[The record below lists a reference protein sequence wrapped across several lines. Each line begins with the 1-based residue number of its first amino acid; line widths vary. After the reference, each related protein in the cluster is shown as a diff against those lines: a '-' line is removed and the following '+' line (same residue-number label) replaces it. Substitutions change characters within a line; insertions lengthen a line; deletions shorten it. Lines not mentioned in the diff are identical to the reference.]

1 MVSSSG
7 SCETMWGC
15 PNAARIR
22 EMLDAV
28 EQIMFDSTSGSLRRR
43 HVLFV
48 KYRLVVAYFTL
59 STAISGYTD
68 HLSPQSERIAVANN
82 GHLAMSSHLAGYI
95 ARQAH
100 EAQRD
105 VVRQYAPAQFIIY
118 DRWATLLL
126 PIALAGPFVFVYF
139 LGTMASWFSDGFNV
153 HVIYS
158 TFGLTVTIAAG
169 WLANSKTD
177 TIYGV
182 ALENFRREQ
191 DRRLRQSV
199 AAQRETA
206 TSIRELSTAMSA
218 QAQEL
223 ESLSRSRGDTIIRG
237 DIKVSGAGTV
247 IIASELIN
255 SMNHNPDIADALKV
269 VAGFVQDSGSEEA
282 KKCFNELIKR
292 SNNSDD
298 KVVAGALWERL
309 VKLLPS
315 LSSLAD
321 AFVKLSSYFGV
332 G

>member
-1 MVSSSG
+1 
-7 SCETMWGC
+7 
-15 PNAARIR
+15 
-22 EMLDAV
+22 
-28 EQIMFDSTSGSLRRR
+28 
-43 HVLFV
+43 
-48 KYRLVVAYFTL
+48 
-59 STAISGYTD
+59 
-68 HLSPQSERIAVANN
+68 
-82 GHLAMSSHLAGYI
+82 MSSDFYAYLAK
-95 ARQAH
+95 QAQ

-105 VVRQYAPAQFIIY
+105 VVRQYSPAQFVIY
-118 DRWATLLL
+118 DRWAMLFL
-126 PIALAGPFVFVYF
+126 PIAIVVPFLSLYF
-139 LGTMASWFSDGFNV
+139 LATMGMWFSDGFNV

-191 DRRLRQSV
+191 ERRLLQSV

-223 ESLSRSRGDTIIRG
+223 ESLSRSRGDTIISG

-247 IIASELIN
+247 IIASDLIN
-255 SMNHNPDIADALKV
+255 SMNQNPDIADALKV

-321 AFVKLSSYFGV
+321 AFVKLSTYFGV